1 MLTPPSVNPI
11 TRYLLENPWPLGTL
25 LAVVIAFSL
34 VAVVRSGQR
43 RWAVSAMVLVAALML
58 VILVERL
65 VVTAG
70 EHASTVTRDLVGFAE
85 RADVSEASALFSD
98 EALMSLGSPNNPGV
112 GIDEIRR
119 RLDLLKDRYAV
130 RKAKISSL
138 RTYTESSNRA
148 VVHLRVTVWFSAQ
161 PGWPIRSAWILR
173 IVRAPDG
180 AWTIARITLVEFD
193 RGRTPTNNLFR

>member
-11 TRYLLENPWPLGTL
+11 TRYLLENPWPLGIL
-25 LAVVIAFSL
+25 LAVSVVFSL

-43 RWAVSAMVLVAALML
+43 RWIISAIALIAALML

-65 VVTAG
+65 FVTAG

-85 RADVSEASALFSD
+85 RADVSRASALFSD
-98 EALMSLGSPNNPGV
+98 DALMSLGSPNNPGV

-119 RLDLLKDRYAV
+119 RLDLLKNRHAV

-138 RTYTESSNRA
+138 RSYTESSNRA

-161 PGWPIRSAWILR
+161 PDWPIRSAWILR
-173 IVRAPDG
+173 IVRAPDR
-180 AWTIARITLVEFD
+180 AWKISGITFLEFD
-193 RGRTPTNNLFR
+193 RGRTPSTNLFR